1 MNLLRLFSR
10 TPSAPAARER
20 LQVLLAHER
29 AAVGDSDLVTK
40 LRDEILRAI
49 SKHMQVDDEK
59 VSVRMERG
67 AQVSTLAVDIEIPF
81 DAGKHVHKVSSAARL
96 AKAAARRPV
105 SAALSAEALPARA
118 RAAMPSKITAQRNSA
133 KARWKGCKVRPCRAW
148 AP

>member
-10 TPSAPAARER
+10 SQSSAPAARER

-40 LRDEILRAI
+40 LRDEIMNVI
-49 SKHMQVDDEK
+49 SKHMQIDNEK

-81 DAGKHVHKVSSAARL
+81 DPGR
-96 AKAAARRPV
+96 KAA
-105 SAALSAEALPARA
+105 
-118 RAAMPSKITAQRNSA
+118 
-133 KARWKGCKVRPCRAW
+133 
-148 AP
+148 